1 MKILIA
7 ICAVSLAVM
16 HANQD
21 LSPMYWAGLIVF
33 IFAVILMANKLDK
46 GYGRA
51 DKGNAGTEQPIDE
64 KGRRA

>member
-33 IFAVILMANKLDK
+33 ILAVILMANKLDK
-46 GYGRA
+46 GYGNGKTS
-51 DKGNAGTEQPIDE
+51 DTDD
-64 KGRRA
+64 